1 MTCPHCGITATAI
14 DGRCP
19 SCGRAASTD
28 TRTPPRD
35 DADLTRLPGAV
46 DDLTRLP
53 IPPRPTSVTPEIEQQ
68 QTVADGVSSPLR
80 STRNPGGYT
89 PAAGATAQTGLPF
102 QGGSMGGVPLAAG
115 QAFGPR
121 YHVIRLLGSGGMGA
135 VYQAWDDELAVAVA
149 IKVIRPEIVADPVM
163 GEELERR
170 FKRELLLARQVT
182 HRNVVRIHDLGEI
195 DGIKYITMPYIQGSS
210 LAAMLTKHGSLPVGR
225 ALALARQI
233 VTGLSAAHEAGVV
246 HRDLKPEN
254 IMVDGDQAII
264 MDFGIARASTPD
276 ATRSGAVIGTIGYMA
291 PEQAR
296 GGEVDQRA
304 DLYAFGLVLYDM
316 LVGRARFAG
325 GQSAMGELFDRMT
338 HVPRPLSEINPDVP
352 AGVNAIVTRCVQP
365 DPAQRYQTSS
375 DLLRDL
381 EQLDSDG
388 HQVQGSTLATAPLAT
403 ATPASGITQPGP
415 AAVAPVLPKGRK
427 WLRAVAAVLA
437 LGVVGGVLVWTGV
450 VPLPT
455 RQTQAQVTTSLVI
468 LPFRNLSG
476 DVTLDSVGPGL
487 SGILRTELGQ
497 SDRVR
502 TVASDRVHQVLQDLR
517 IAANAAI
524 LTPDLA
530 RIADLTGAR
539 TILSGQI
546 TRLGSQIRIDA
557 TLQDLDRGDAS
568 VPLVALA
575 GNEEGIQNAVSEL
588 AAAIREHLA
597 RGSADVLAQ
606 LKASSWKPSTRS
618 FEALRLYTEGED
630 LTRQGNHQEALK
642 RFQASTTQ
650 DENFAL
656 GFSAL
661 ARSYATLGF
670 DTEASQASRTA
681 MTLSEGAVPQEK
693 YLISATHYQILGDTS
708 KAIDAYTNLAK
719 AWPNTPTV
727 LFRLGELHEGTGDF
741 AKARENFANVVK
753 LDPKFVEGLLALGRV
768 EIRQGEY
775 QDSLKPLNEALT
787 LAIEL
792 GNQEVR
798 GNVLQAIGI
807 AYKRLNK
814 PDEALRHFED
824 SLEIKRTIGA
834 KRGMA
839 SSLDEIAGVRATL
852 GGLRE
857 AERGYR
863 EALALR
869 REIGDKAGIA
879 ANLVNLSVLL
889 NESLH
894 RPDEAL
900 LLLREALTLRREA
913 GNQNGEALVLNNIG
927 NVYLM
932 KREYAEAQTYFE
944 RALTL
949 RQKTNVAGEI
959 ADTRHNLAETLAGM
973 GRYDQALTQY
983 HQALDLRRT
992 AKDGRMAAV
1001 ESYSL
1006 GTIFDYQGRY
1016 GAAVKAKEEAL
1027 TTLREAKE
1035 RGTWLAEILS
1045 GLGNS
1050 LTLAGR
1056 SAEAAKNLD
1065 EAMTVARELQSPNLI
1080 AQTLTFQS
1088 DRAYYTGD
1096 AKAALALAQQAAE
1109 SASKSS
1115 DPSRAVVARASMAVA
1130 SAALQPS
1137 RATAAQLRTVG
1148 AEADRSGL
1156 QYLSVHSLIQSASTL
1171 IKIKDYAGAKQAAD
1185 VALDRSQRLGLR
1197 FSLASAHY
1205 LRATALRLQGS
1216 RDARRDYAAAL
1227 RLMDELGAEDG
1238 NQQLLKR
1245 PDVAALYADARRW
1258 ATTG

>member
-1 MTCPHCGITATAI
+1 MTCSHCGITATAI

-19 SCGRAASTD
+19 SCGHVPSTQ
-28 TRTPPRD
+28 TPTPPPD
-35 DADLTRLPGAV
+35 DTDLTRLPDG
-46 DDLTRLP
+46 DDVLTRFP
-53 IPPRPTSVTPEIEQQ
+53 SVATRSHVTPESLSGQ
-68 QTVADGVSSPLR
+68 SR
-80 STRNPGGYT
+80 STGSPGGYT
-89 PAAGATAQTGLPF
+89 PTAASTTHTGSPF
-102 QGGSMGGVPLAAG
+102 HAGSTGIAPLAAG

-121 YHVIRLLGSGGMGA
+121 YHVIRLLGAGGMGA
-135 VYQAWDDELAVAVA
+135 VYQAWDEELAVAVA

-195 DGIKYITMPYIQGSS
+195 DGIKYITMPYIPGSS
-210 LAAMLTKHGSLPVGR
+210 LAAMLTKHGSLPVAR
-225 ALALARQI
+225 TLALARQI
-233 VTGLSAAHEAGVV
+233 VSGLSAAHEVGIV

-254 IMVDGDQAII
+254 IMVDGDHATI
-264 MDFGIARASTPD
+264 MDFGIARASSTSD
-276 ATRSGAVIGTIGYMA
+276 ATRSGVVIGTMGYMA

-325 GQSAMGELFDRMT
+325 GQSAVGELFDRMT
-338 HVPRPLSEINPDVP
+338 RAPRPLSEINPDLPV
-352 AGVNAIVTRCVQP
+352 AVNAIVTRCVQP

-375 DLLRDL
+375 ELLHDL
-381 EQLDSDG
+381 EQLDADG
-388 HQVQGSTLATAPLAT
+388 HQVQGSTLATATLAT
-403 ATPASGITQPGP
+403 GTLPSGATQAGP
-415 AAVAPVLPKGRK
+415 AAILPVQPARRK
-427 WLRAVAAVLA
+427 WLLAGAAVLA
-437 LGVVGGVLVWTGV
+437 LGVVGVVLVQSGV
-450 VPLPT
+450 VPLRM
-455 RQTQAQVTTSLVI
+455 RQEQAPVSATSLVI

-476 DVTLDSVGPGL
+476 DVTLDSLGSGL

-517 IAANAAI
+517 IAANAAV
-524 LTPDLA
+524 LPPDLA
-530 RIADLTGAR
+530 RIADLTSAR

-557 TLQDLDRGDAS
+557 TLQDLDSSDAP

-575 GNEEGIQNAVSEL
+575 ESEAAVPNAITKL
-588 AAAIREHLA
+588 AADVRERLA
-597 RGSADVLAQ
+597 RGSADVLAE

-661 ARSYATLGF
+661 ARSYSTLGF

-681 MTLSEGAVPQEK
+681 MTLSEGALPQEK
-693 YLISATHYQILGDTS
+693 YLISAMHYQILGDTP
-708 KAIDAYTNLAK
+708 KAIDAYANLAK

-727 LFRLGELHEGTGDF
+727 LFRLGELHEATGDY
-741 AKARENFANVVK
+741 AKARDNFANVVK

-787 LAIEL
+787 LAIDL

-798 GNVLQAIGI
+798 GNILQAIGI

-814 PDEALRHFED
+814 PEEALRYFGD
-824 SLEIKRTIGA
+824 SLAIKRTIGA

-839 SSLDEIAGVRATL
+839 SSLDEIAGVRASL

-863 EALALR
+863 DALALR

-894 RPDEAL
+894 RPDDAL
-900 LLLREALTLRREA
+900 PLLREALQIRREA

-927 NVYLM
+927 NVYLT
-932 KREYAEAQTYFE
+932 KRNYAEAQTYFE
-944 RALTL
+944 RALEL
-949 RQKTNVAGEI
+949 REKTKVPGEI
-959 ADTRHNLAETLAGM
+959 ADTRHNLAETLVGM

-983 HQALDLRRT
+983 HQALDFRRN
-992 AKDGRMAAV
+992 AKDGRLAAI

-1027 TTLREAKE
+1027 ATLRAAKE
-1035 RGTWLAEILS
+1035 RSTWLAEILS

-1050 LTLAGR
+1050 LTLVGR
-1056 SAEAAKNLD
+1056 SDEAAKNLD
-1065 EAMTVARELQSPNLI
+1065 EAMAVARELQSPNLI
-1080 AQTLTFQS
+1080 AQTLAFQS

-1096 AKAALALAQQAAE
+1096 AKTALALAQQAAE

-1137 RATAAQLRTVG
+1137 RAAAAQLRTVG

-1156 QYLSVHSLIQSASTL
+1156 QYLAVRCLIQSADTL
-1171 IKIKDYAGAKQAAD
+1171 LKVKDYAGAKQAAD
-1185 VALDRSQRLGLR
+1185 LALDRSQTLGLR
-1197 FSLASAHY
+1197 FSLANAHY

-1245 PDVAALYADARRW
+1245 PDVAALYAEAKRW